1 MKSNLFA
8 LSIAGVLLAA
18 CGGEDASET
27 AQSTATAD
35 AAAEQPAS
43 ATPATPPAAAVQ
55 GTQADYAPGEL
66 LPGGAV
72 DVLQREGFRPP
83 A

>member
-1 MKSNLFA
+1 MNSNLFA
-8 LSIAGVLLAA
+8 LAMAGVLLAS
-18 CGGEDASET
+18 CGGGG
-27 AQSTATAD
+27 D
-35 AAAEQPAS
+35 AADDAAPATDT
-43 ATPATPPAAAVQ
+43 AAIETPAPAASVAAPAAVQ
-55 GTQADYAPGEL
+55 GEQHDYAPGEL

>member
-1 MKSNLFA
+1 MNSNLFA
-8 LSIAGVLLAA
+8 LAFAGVLLAS
-18 CGGEDASET
+18 CGGG
-27 AQSTATAD
+27 D
-35 AAAEQPAS
+35 AADDAAPA
-43 ATPATPPAAAVQ
+43 ADTAAIETPAPAAAVPAAVQ
-55 GTQADYAPGEL
+55 GEQHDYAPGEL

>member
-1 MKSNLFA
+1 MNSNLLA
-8 LSIAGVLLAA
+8 LAFAGVLLAS
-18 CGGEDASET
+18 CGGG
-27 AQSTATAD
+27 D
-35 AAAEQPAS
+35 AADDAAPA
-43 ATPATPPAAAVQ
+43 ADTAATETPAPAVAAAAPAAVQ
-55 GTQADYAPGEL
+55 GDQQDYAPGEL